1 MESRSPAPPEG
12 ATLFLSD
19 VHLGSGRPEEDAARA
34 QRLLGFLDRHGR
46 TARRLFVLGDLFDF
60 WFDYRHAIPKAHVRV
75 AARLGALVE
84 SGVEVTFFGG
94 NHDFWAGPFL
104 SEAFGVRAFDRPATV
119 PIDGRNVA
127 LMHGD
132 GLARGDAGYKA
143 LKGMLRNRWTIGAYR
158 ALHPD
163 LGIPFALWVSRL
175 SRHSRDEAQVDRE
188 WLYRQLALPRFAE
201 GADAAITGALPSPD
215 ALPARGQGLPRAR
228 RLGDALDVRVARGRE
243 VRALVMG
250 RDERGTV
257 ARTGAGS
264 AGRVISVVQLGHD
277 PYGVQDGLARKMV
290 LLPGRVHLEVESLA
304 EGHLRAQLKQG
315 SGQAVE
321 A

>member
-1 MESRSPAPPEG
+1 MAEAAAGLAVPAQFRHSPRMSSLPQAPPEG

-34 QRLLGFLDRHGR
+34 ERLLTFLDRHGR

-75 AARLGALVE
+75 AARLGTLVE

-104 SEAFGVRAFDRPATV
+104 AETFGVTAFDRPATL

-163 LGIPFALWVSRL
+163 FGIPFALWVSSQ
-175 SRHSRDEAQVDRE
+175 SRHSRDEAKVDRE

-201 GADAAITGALPSPD
+201 GADAAITGHYHHPTHF
-215 ALPARGQGLPRAR
+215 R
-228 RLGDALDVRVARGRE
+228 REGRDFLVLGDWVMHSTFASLSEGTFALWSWDGTSARLWDGPGVDAVAG
-243 VRALVMG
+243 G
-250 RDERGTV
+250 
-257 ARTGAGS
+257 
-264 AGRVISVVQLGHD
+264 
-277 PYGVQDGLARKMV
+277 
-290 LLPGRVHLEVESLA
+290 
-304 EGHLRAQLKQG
+304 
-315 SGQAVE
+315 
-321 A
+321 